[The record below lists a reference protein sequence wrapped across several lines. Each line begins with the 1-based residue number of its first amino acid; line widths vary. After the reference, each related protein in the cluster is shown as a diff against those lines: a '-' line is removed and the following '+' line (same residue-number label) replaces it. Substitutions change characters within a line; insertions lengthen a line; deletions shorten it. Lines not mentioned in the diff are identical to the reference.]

1 MFQNLLKAVMQ
12 QIRHETPQG
21 LKLAARGTGRPGSV
35 VRLAGARGPV
45 ELGGRAFVVLAGPC
59 AVESASQIEDAAR
72 IVAEAGC
79 AVLRGGAFKPRTS
92 PYAFQGL
99 GGEGARL
106 LFAAA
111 ERHGLATVTEILDPA
126 DLSALDPAGMLQVGA
141 RNMQNFALLQ
151 RLAGLRR
158 PVLLKRG
165 PGATVAEWLL
175 AAEYL
180 LAGGND
186 QVVLCERGIRTFETA
201 TRNTLDLSAVALAK
215 AWTHLPVIVDPSH
228 AAGRPELILP
238 LSLAAAAAGADG
250 ILVEMHPHPEDAL
263 CDGAQALRPEELRD
277 LVARLGPVVEAVGR
291 TLWKP
296 LHTSRRAAAR

>member
-12 QIRHETPQG
+12 EIRHQTPPG
-21 LKLAARGTGRPGSV
+21 LKLAARGDGRAGSI
-35 VRLAGARGPV
+35 VRIAGARGRV

-72 IVAEAGC
+72 IVADAGC

-99 GGEGARL
+99 GEEGARL

-111 ERHGLATVTEILDPA
+111 ERHGLATVTEILDAGDLPA
-126 DLSALDPAGMLQVGA
+126 LEPAGMLQVGA

-165 PGATVAEWLL
+165 PGNTVAEWLL

-215 AWTHLPVIVDPSH
+215 ASTHLPVIVDPSH
-228 AAGRPELILP
+228 AAGRPDLILP
-238 LSLAAAAAGADG
+238 LSLAAAAVGADG

-263 CDGAQALRPEELRD
+263 CDGAQALRPDGLLD
-277 LVARLGPVVEAVGR
+277 LVARLRPVVEAVGR
-291 TLWKP
+291 TMWKP
-296 LHTSRRAAAR
+296 SQVARRAAVR

>member
-45 ELGGRAFVVLAGPC
+45 ELGGRAFLVLAGPC

>member
-99 GGEGARL
+99 GDEGARL

-126 DLSALDPAGMLQVGA
+126 DLPALEPAGMLQVGA